1 MLMNLFVAMYIGQF
15 YPLESRLKNR
25 IELFNEIFIVIVSGH
40 MMFFTD
46 YIHEIEMQTYMGW
59 YMISSIVFNGVVN
72 ILIVMWFGGKSIV
85 LVIIKY
91 YRRAKHK
98 F

>member
-1 MLMNLFVAMYIGQF
+1 MNMFIAMYIGYY

-25 IELFNEIFIVIVSGH
+25 IELFNEIFIMIVSGH
-40 MMFFTD
+40 MMFFTE
-46 YIHEIEMQTYMGW
+46 YIPEIEMQTYMGW
-59 YMISSIVFNGVVN
+59 YMISSIVANGVVN

-85 LVIIKY
+85 LVVIKY

-98 F
+98 L